1 MGARN
6 PFIEGLGITGVDISK
21 IAKSIDQGKLPQG
34 IFTKEQ
40 EEELQEYINRLKG
53 PHPDKY
59 R

>member
-1 MGARN
+1 MHKMSS
-6 PFIEGLGITGVDISK
+6 VDISK

-34 IFTKEQ
+34 MFTKEQ

>member
-1 MGARN
+1 M
-6 PFIEGLGITGVDISK
+6 DISK

-53 PHPDKY
+53 PHPHPWKF

>member
-1 MGARN
+1 MSS
-6 PFIEGLGITGVDISK
+6 VDISK
-21 IAKSIDQGKLPQG
+21 IAKSIDQEKLPQG
-34 IFTKEQ
+34 MFTKEQ